1 MKALVH
7 GVERF
12 RAEVFAQN
20 RELFERLAGGQ
31 SPQALFITC
40 SDSRVEPSLL
50 TQSSPGDLFVLRNAG
65 NIVPPYAPGPSAEA
79 ATIEYALEVLGVSDV
94 VVCGHS
100 RCGAMKALLDGPS
113 GSLPAV
119 HAWLAQAE
127 PTRRVVQAAYGDRS
141 GEERWNVAIQENVL
155 QQLANLRTHPA
166 VAAKLASGSLRA
178 HAWVYKIET
187 GEVFAYAGELGQF
200 RPLGESEAGGLAKRT
215 LGPLAP

>member
-1 MKALVH
+1 MRSLVH

-12 RAEVFAQN
+12 RAHVFAQN

-50 TQSSPGDLFVLRNAG
+50 TQSGPGDLFVLRNAG

-79 ATIEYALEVLGVSDV
+79 ATIEYALDALGVSDV

-100 RCGAMKALLDGPS
+100 RCGAVKALLDGPS
-113 GSLPAV
+113 GDLPAV
-119 HAWLAQAE
+119 GAWLARAE
-127 PTRRVVQAAYGDRS
+127 PTRRVIRAAYGDRAPD
-141 GEERWNVAIQENVL
+141 EQWNVAVQENVL

-166 VAAKLASGSLRA
+166 VAAKLARGALRV
-178 HAWVYKIET
+178 HAWVYKLET
-187 GEVFAYAGELGQF
+187 GEVFAYDAEAGQF
-200 RPLGESEAGGLAKRT
+200 RPLGETAPSGIARPALAR
-215 LGPLAP
+215 